1 MDPYTF
7 VVIWQPPPAVER
19 NGIIRNYVVNLTEL
33 ETGTVEQYIIFPELN
48 ITITS
53 RHPFY
58 RYRYAVAAETIS
70 LGPYSDPQVVHLPEA
85 GWFSL
90 AK

>member
-7 VVIWQPPPAVER
+7 VVIWQPPPAEDR

-33 ETGTVEQYIIFPELN
+33 ETGTAEQYIISSELN
-48 ITITS
+48 ITIPS

-58 RYRYAVAAETIS
+58 RYRYSVAAETIS

-85 GWFSL
+85 G
-90 AK
+90 